1 MLLCCTLIA
10 SSNPPSR
17 VLLIVLKRSGRLLQ
31 SHEHRPILSDKDYAS
46 SLCTPSTPLPA
57 VVPPP
62 VPSRDCRSPQFDE
75 DDVEPLDDKDIKE
88 VKLNRTESSVG
99 VESRQADLDALL
111 LPKAFLDMEVI
122 FAQVIRILATAHV
135 RGGKRGTPLENL
147 KDDMATLYKRSLRI
161 EHLKQILALVPD
173 CLVVSHAF
181 SEGKFCHRTV
191 SINTSKMNLRP
202 GEQIIHDKFLIDM
215 KSSLRQSNL
224 SFLRARHTEFLQ
236 THHPHLKLD
245 PERIS
250 QWHADFDLS
259 AVHLPIIDLPPLP
272 QAQASTASSNVEEK
286 AVKITPEIQKAFEKH
301 EAETMTPAKLKHIRD
316 CSKSEIGKQNIAK
329 LQNFELNQFAL
340 QQTLKVADDKNAESK
355 FRTAADALRCL
366 FRQRSKPALP
376 VADVL
381 KVLQQ
386 SRGLTFKSNLDAMDM
401 VNDIVDKLPN
411 FFSKKKFPTHG
422 EMIMFSGSSEL
433 FPWHQPRAYPQT
445 KQ

>member
-1 MLLCCTLIA
+1 MLLFSTFIA

-17 VLLIVLKRSGRLLQ
+17 VLLIDLKCSGRLLQ
-31 SHEHRPILSDKDYAS
+31 SHEHRPLLSDKDYAS
-46 SLCTPSTPLPA
+46 SLCTPSSSLTA

-62 VPSRDCRSPQFDE
+62 VPLRACRSPQFAE
-75 DDVEPLDDKDIKE
+75 DDKE
-88 VKLNRTESSVG
+88 ILEMKLNRTESSVG
-99 VESRQADLDALL
+99 AESRQDDLDAALL
-111 LPKAFLDMEVI
+111 LPKAFLDLEVI
-122 FAQVIRILATAHV
+122 FEQVIKILATAHV

-147 KDDMATLYKRSLRI
+147 KDDMSRLYKRSLRK

-173 CLVVSHAF
+173 CLIVSHAF
-181 SEGKFCHRTV
+181 LDGKFCHRTV

-202 GEQIIHDKFLIDM
+202 GEQIIHEKFLKDM

-272 QAQASTASSNVEEK
+272 QAQASTATSNVEEK
-286 AVKITPEIQKAFEKH
+286 AVKITPEIQKAFEKYQ
-301 EAETMTPAKLKHIRD
+301 AETMTPAKLKHIRD
-316 CSKSEIGKQNIAK
+316 CSKSEIGKQNIEK

-340 QQTLKVADDKNAESK
+340 QQTFKVADEKNAESK

-366 FRQRSKPALP
+366 FRQRSKPSLP

-422 EMIMFSGSSEL
+422 EMIMFSSSEL